1 MVNDTI
7 SDILTRIRNAN
18 LIKSQTV
25 SIPLTRI
32 SKQICE
38 ILEKQGFIE
47 SFQIFSSPIDQFK
60 QNSNTQKKTETTKT
74 TSSASLTRDSI
85 DLLSKTQHEDQQKK
99 FNNHKSGITIYLKYY
114 GREKRPCITNLKRI
128 SKPGLRIYANHKE
141 IPKVLG
147 GMGIAIL
154 STSKGIMTD
163 KEARFRG
170 IGGEILC
177 SIW

>member
-7 SDILTRIRNAN
+7 SDILTRIRNAI

-32 SKQICE
+32 SKQIIE

-47 SFQIFSSPIDQFK
+47 SFQIFPLQE
-60 QNSNTQKKTETTKT
+60 NNETKT
-74 TSSASLTRDSI
+74 QISS
-85 DLLSKTQHEDQQKK
+85 
-99 FNNHKSGITIYLKYY
+99 GCITVYLKYQ
-114 GREKRPCITNLKRI
+114 GREKKPCITNLKRI

-147 GMGIAIL
+147 GIGIAIL

-163 KEARFRG
+163 REARFHG